1 MPPLVSTC
9 VTAGLQPSPSQEPQL
24 LPPEQPQSSPTN
36 QPGQPGQPGQPPA
49 AQLQEPVQPFHGHNG
64 AGPDISF
71 PNEVGSWNILWSQ
84 FSVLDVETISSTSS
98 GDDPSMYIYQC
109 KNLVLVLR
117 NVMKHRVTTIYFN
130 RLQGGKHIILYH
142 SNYVSTDFRLV
153 P

>member
-9 VTAGLQPSPSQEPQL
+9 VTTGLQPSPSQEPQL

-36 QPGQPGQPGQPPA
+36 QAGQPGQPGQPPA

-84 FSVLDVETISSTSS
+84 FSVVST
-98 GDDPSMYIYQC
+98 GCRDHLNHIHVYQC

-130 RLQGGKHIILYH
+130 RLQGGKHIIILYH